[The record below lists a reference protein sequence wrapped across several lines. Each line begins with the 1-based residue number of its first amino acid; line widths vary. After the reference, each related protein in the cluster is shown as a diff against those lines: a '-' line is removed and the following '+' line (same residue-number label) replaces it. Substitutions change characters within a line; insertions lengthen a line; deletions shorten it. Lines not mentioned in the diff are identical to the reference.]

1 MQSRAEERAP
11 RTPAVSN
18 ERAGCSGIFQNLDA
32 TNRTLI
38 VRMKRGALWMKKS
51 RFATRHWLLLLGVV
65 LVLVL
70 LLAIPPW

>member
-1 MQSRAEERAP
+1 
-11 RTPAVSN
+11 
-18 ERAGCSGIFQNLDA
+18 
-32 TNRTLI
+32 
-38 VRMKRGALWMKKS
+38 MKKS